1 MQTYVTSRL
10 PSLEHQFQTPNGSHS
25 SPQQQPLQRTQ
36 GEIEADVCEVV
47 RRYSIE
53 YMGRG
58 PKDVRAY
65 LLEDLLIVRMF
76 GVFTVAEQHLAAT
89 ASEKGALLLKQVR
102 GQLIEVARKELEA
115 MIRVCTSVNVL
126 SLHHDICTVTE
137 EEILVFTL
145 DASPSFRPIKRK

>member
-1 MQTYVTSRL
+1 MQTHVTSRL
-10 PSLEHQFQTPNGSHS
+10 ATLEHQFPTPSGSRI

-76 GVFTVAEQHLAAT
+76 GIFTVAEQHLAAR
-89 ASEKGALLLKQVR
+89 ASEKGTLLLKQVR

-115 MIRVCTSVNVL
+115 MNRVCTSVHVL

>member
-1 MQTYVTSRL
+1 
-10 PSLEHQFQTPNGSHS
+10 
-25 SPQQQPLQRTQ
+25 
-36 GEIEADVCEVV
+36 
-47 RRYSIE
+47 
-53 YMGRG
+53 MGRG

-76 GVFTVAEQHLAAT
+76 GIFTVAEQHLAAT

-115 MIRVCTSVNVL
+115 MIRVGTSVNVL

>member
-1 MQTYVTSRL
+1 MQTHVTSRL
-10 PSLEHQFQTPNGSHS
+10 ATLEHQFPTPNGSHG

-76 GVFTVAEQHLAAT
+76 GIFTVAEQHLAAT
-89 ASEKGALLLKQVR
+89 ASKKRDTTAQTTSGPIDRSCSKGI
-102 GQLIEVARKELEA
+102 G
-115 MIRVCTSVNVL
+115 SHDS
-126 SLHHDICTVTE
+126 SLHE
-137 EEILVFTL
+137 
-145 DASPSFRPIKRK
+145 R

>member
-1 MQTYVTSRL
+1 MQTHVTSRL
-10 PSLEHQFQTPNGSHS
+10 ATLEHQFPTPNGSHG
-25 SPQQQPLQRTQ
+25 SPHQQPLQRTQ

-76 GVFTVAEQHLAAT
+76 GIFTVAEQHLAAR
-89 ASEKGALLLKQVR
+89 ASEKGTLLLKQVR

-115 MIRVCTSVNVL
+115 MIRV
-126 SLHHDICTVTE
+126 LHE
-137 EEILVFTL
+137 
-145 DASPSFRPIKRK
+145 R